1 MSDALA
7 KTQGGSTPL
16 KTSAPKP
23 SIGGTPRP
31 PSVKKGTYAA
41 SPSTQQPTDQSVDD
55 KKGAADKEVP
65 VDPND
70 LDKKLWISTGM
81 MRASTTTSRHT

>member
-1 MSDALA
+1 LSDVDRFCEKAAKEQSAKVA

-16 KTSAPKP
+16 KTTEPKP
-23 SIGGTPRP
+23 PIGETPRP

-41 SPSTQQPTDQSVDD
+41 SPSTQQHTDQPVDGK
-55 KKGAADKEVP
+55 KKGGTDKEVL

-70 LDKKLWISTGM
+70 LNKKL
-81 MRASTTTSRHT
+81 